1 MRRAKRRAN
10 RKVRIL
16 RNLLLSCLLAG
27 TVWAMLGFP
36 AWSQAM
42 LARQIAR
49 ENLLSDPE
57 ILYVEQEGAFSRMY
71 LRCGDC
77 FLEAPVR
84 RSGLFWKTGGTAQ
97 LYVPTEGIL
106 CLGAGGED
114 RLLILGDTG
123 EAVRIEAE
131 IRVDG
136 DLDGTVDG
144 VYTAAGEAVSP
155 GVFSLPAEPVGS
167 PGPAGTF
174 RNCWPRQL
182 SYTLTAYGENG
193 DELWQMELERSGLE
207 ETP

>member
-1 MRRAKRRAN
+1 MRRVKRRAN

-36 AWSQAM
+36 AWSRSM

-49 ENLLSDPE
+49 GNLLSDPE
-57 ILYVEQEGAFSRMY
+57 ILYVERREALQYMY

-77 FLEAPVR
+77 FLEVAVR
-84 RSGLFWKTGGTAQ
+84 RSGPFWETTDLAQ
-97 LYVPTEGIL
+97 LYVPTGGIL
-106 CLGAGGED
+106 CLGVGGED

-123 EAVRIEAE
+123 EAVRMEAE

-144 VYTAAGEAVSP
+144 TYTAAGEAVSP
-155 GVFSLPAEPVGS
+155 GVFSLPVEPVGS

-174 RNCWPRQL
+174 RNRWPRQL

-193 DELWQMELERSGLE
+193 DELWQTELERSGLE
-207 ETP
+207 ETS

>member
-1 MRRAKRRAN
+1 MRRVKRLTN
-10 RKVRIL
+10 RKVRIV
-16 RNLLLSCLLAG
+16 RNFLLSCLLAG

-36 AWSQAM
+36 AWNQAM

-57 ILYVEQEGAFSRMY
+57 ILYVDRGGGSQNLY

-84 RSGLFWKTGGTAQ
+84 RPGLFWKTTGPAQ
-97 LYVPTEGIL
+97 LYVPTGGIL

-123 EAVRIEAE
+123 EAVRMEAE

-155 GVFSLPAEPVGS
+155 GVFSLPVEPVGS

-174 RNCWPRQL
+174 RSRWPRQL
-182 SYTLTAYGENG
+182 SYTLTAYSGEG
-193 DELWQMELERSGLE
+193 DVIWERDLPQSGMSV
-207 ETP
+207 P

>member
-1 MRRAKRRAN
+1 MRRVKRRTN

-16 RNLLLSCLLAG
+16 RNLLLSGLLAG
-27 TVWAMLGFP
+27 AVWAMLGFP
-36 AWSQAM
+36 AWNQSM

-49 ENLLSDPE
+49 GNLLSDPE
-57 ILYVEQEGAFSRMY
+57 ILYVDREGGYPYIY

-84 RSGLFWKTGGTAQ
+84 RSGLFWQTAGTAQ

-106 CLGAGGED
+106 CLRAEGEN

-123 EAVRIEAE
+123 DAVRMEAE

-144 VYTAAGEAVSP
+144 VHTAAGEAVSP
-155 GVFSLPAEPVGS
+155 GVFSLPVEPVGS
-167 PGPAGTF
+167 LGPAGSF
-174 RNCWPRQL
+174 RYRWPRQL
-182 SYTLTAYGENG
+182 SYTLTAYDTNG
-193 DELWQMELERSGLE
+193 NSLWERELEQSGLE